1 MVKSSELDESYSR
14 CNSKVYSLKAIEAK
28 DNLILWEE
36 KLEKNP
42 GKRLKPLQILG
53 FSKNN
58 TAGPGHHS
66 KIRINEVRVFD
77 FYCIIDMQI
86 GYRENR

>member
-14 CNSKVYSLKAIEAK
+14 CNSKVYLLKAIEAK

-42 GKRLKPLQILG
+42 GKRLKPLQILD
-53 FSKNN
+53 SVNN
-58 TAGPGHHS
+58 DSAYPS
-66 KIRINEVRVFD
+66 
-77 FYCIIDMQI
+77 Q
-86 GYRENR
+86 

>member
-1 MVKSSELDESYSR
+1 MVKSSEIDESYSR

-42 GKRLKPLQILG
+42 GKRLKPLQILDS
-53 FSKNN
+53 FHNKSAYPSQMRRSEEKS
-58 TAGPGHHS
+58 P
-66 KIRINEVRVFD
+66 D
-77 FYCIIDMQI
+77 L
-86 GYRENR
+86 